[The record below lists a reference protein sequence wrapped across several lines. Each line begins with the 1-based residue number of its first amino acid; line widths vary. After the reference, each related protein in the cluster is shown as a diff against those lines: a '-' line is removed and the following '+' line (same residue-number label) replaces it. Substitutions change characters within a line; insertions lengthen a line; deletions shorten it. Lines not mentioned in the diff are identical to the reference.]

1 MTSNNGS
8 VFSWSPSPTKII
20 QALAPGFHE
29 IERNIWYVE
38 REDEFEESF
47 SDDGTGIMEIDSDFG
62 LMPLDEKQKKLSVTE
77 LDIDNCSEECLS
89 PANYMQTLSNQK
101 PELRSLNVLFD
112 LKPAKMSGPQDYILY
127 VPAHASCKDNIA
139 EMAEKNL
146 IELKKKFESIL

>member
-1 MTSNNGS
+1 MSSNNGS

-89 PANYMQTLSNQK
+89 PANYM
-101 PELRSLNVLFD
+101 
-112 LKPAKMSGPQDYILY
+112 
-127 VPAHASCKDNIA
+127 
-139 EMAEKNL
+139 
-146 IELKKKFESIL
+146 